1 MKYFLTIT
9 LAFGLEFVAAAQPAP
24 GALVRVNA
32 KAEAVAAPQILTVSN
47 AVVTVFGT
55 NNSTSGGRVLLRTF
69 QNTGTNALL
78 YLINPTNAVSST
90 NYHGVLAGGVSVRDG
105 LGSVLDLSKVPYP
118 VSLITESANGTTVAV
133 VELTQ

>member
-1 MKYFLTIT
+1 MKYLLNIALVLG
-9 LAFGLEFVAAAQPAP
+9 LAFAATAQPAP

-32 KAEAVAAPQILTVSN
+32 KAEAVAVPQILAVSN

-55 NNSTSGGRVLLRTF
+55 NNSTSGGRVLLRTL
-69 QNTGTNALL
+69 QNTGTNAVL
-78 YLINPTNAVSST
+78 YLINPSSTVSST
-90 NYHGVLAGGVSVRDG
+90 NYHGVLAGGVAVRDG